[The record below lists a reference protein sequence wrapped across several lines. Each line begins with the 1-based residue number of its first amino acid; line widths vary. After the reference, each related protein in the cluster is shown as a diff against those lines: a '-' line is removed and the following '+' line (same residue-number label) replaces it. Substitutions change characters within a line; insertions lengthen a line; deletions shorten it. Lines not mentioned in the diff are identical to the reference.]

1 MRRAGVLKI
10 LSSIKALICFEM
22 ILVILLTLIVGIGRY
37 LFPEV
42 PFPPPKVSSA
52 SSLSRIFASDPD
64 TPEAESDQAD
74 PFYQASVFGTI
85 PDGSFAIVTENIPY
99 KSKGEVFIK
108 NETSYSPRIDLLSS
122 KSVSALYQS
131 DASLSENAPIVLIIH
146 SHGTEAYS
154 ENRFYYF
161 PEDELARS
169 DNTEENVVAV
179 GAVLAQALEDSGVPT
194 LHVRKMH
201 DKESYLTSYNESA
214 KTVIE
219 CLSEHPSIE
228 MVIDLHR
235 DAIIYEDGRMVRTLS
250 ADGNAQLM
258 LLVGSDQ
265 NGANYPHW
273 QDNLEMALE
282 LQVSLEAISPGITR
296 PIDLRASSFNQ
307 QLSEKALL
315 LEVGSCGNTLDEA
328 KQAAVVSAQ
337 ALSSYIKGQ

>member
-1 MRRAGVLKI
+1 MRRSGILKI

-22 ILVILLTLIVGIGRY
+22 ILVILLTLIVGIGQF

-52 SSLSRIFASDPD
+52 SSISRIFTSDPD
-64 TPEAESDQAD
+64 TPEAESEQAT
-74 PFYQASVFGTI
+74 PFYQNIPLGTI
-85 PDGSFAIVTENIPY
+85 PEGSFAIITENIPY
-99 KSKGEVFIK
+99 KSKGEVCIK
-108 NETSYSPRIDLLSS
+108 NETSYSPQIDLLAS
-122 KSVSALYQS
+122 KSVPALSQS
-131 DASLSENAPIVLIIH
+131 DASFSENAPVVLIIH
-146 SHGTEAYS
+146 THGTEAYS
-154 ENRFYYF
+154 DNGSYYF
-161 PEDELARS
+161 QEDELARS
-169 DNTEENVVAV
+169 DNIEENVVAV
-179 GAVLAQALEDSGVPT
+179 GAALAQALEDSGIPT
-194 LHVRKMH
+194 LHVKKMH

-228 MVIDLHR
+228 LVIDLHR

-250 ADGNAQLM
+250 ADGSAQLM

-307 QLSEKALL
+307 QLSERALL

-328 KQAAVVSAQ
+328 KQAAAVFAQ